1 MPASVAARADV
12 VTVRQ
17 AARLIGVHEN
27 TLRKWTERGIISAV
41 HLPGSGF
48 RRIPAAEIDR
58 VRAEMWRDVAE
69 SGHPGMVPADVPKGV
84 FAEDGFDEDLP

>member
-1 MPASVAARADV
+1 MPARIGGRSEH

-27 TLRKWTERGIISAV
+27 TIRNWEERGIIRAV

-48 RRIPAAEIDR
+48 RRVPASEIER
-58 VRAEMWRDVAE
+58 IRAEMWRDLPTDEE
-69 SGHPGMVPADVPKGV
+69 SGVAPDSVPRGVVAD
-84 FAEDGFDEDLP
+84 DGYGELS